1 METKITRISPTS
13 DQGLSQTSAPL
24 FSSQPAAGFPNV
36 GDDSVEESLDLN
48 TLLVDNPT
56 ATFFVTVAGDSM
68 EGAKI
73 FDGDILVVNR
83 SRTPKSGSLVVA
95 AVNGE
100 LVVKRLKQT
109 TTGMCLVSEN
119 DAYEPIILSET
130 DDCFVWGVVTGSAR
144 KLS

>member
-1 METKITRISPTS
+1 METKITKISTAS
-13 DQGLSQTSAPL
+13 DEAFSQESPL
-24 FSSQPAAGFPNV
+24 FSSQPAAGFPSI

-56 ATFFVTVAGDSM
+56 ATFFVKVAGDSM

-83 SRTPKSGSLVVA
+83 ARTAKSGSLVVA

-100 LVVKRLKQT
+100 LVVKRLKQL
-109 TTGMCLVSEN
+109 TTGMALVSEN
-119 DAYEPIILSET
+119 SDYQPIILSES
-130 DDCFVWGVVTGSAR
+130 DDCFVWGVVTGCVR